1 MLIAPKVLHVV
12 ETLHRAA
19 IENWLLRMLR
29 HARDTGTDIDW
40 TFYCIA
46 GEPGTLEA
54 AAADLGAGVKHSPVP
69 IGRKRAFVRALRTE
83 LVRGHYDVLH
93 CHHDL
98 VSALYLVS
106 ALGVPLSKRI
116 VHVHNADEA
125 VLTPH
130 PLKKAVLRPAARYV
144 CRAVADHI
152 VGISHHTL
160 DTFLGGRAR
169 REGVD
174 VVHYYGADPEPF
186 ARPALDRH
194 AFRRELG
201 LPQEARI
208 LLFAGRM
215 VPEKNPVFAVDV
227 LAALHQRDPMAY
239 GVFVGSGS
247 LDAAALDRARSLGV
261 AHAYKPLEWRLDIP
275 DVMACCDWFI
285 LTRPDPPP
293 MEGFGLAVLEAQLAG
308 LRMLLSAAIAD
319 DPLLPS
325 AVYERLPIAAGA
337 PKWADA
343 ALRLIRRD
351 APSREQARADLRHSP
366 MDLDHALA
374 SLMALHS

>member
-1 MLIAPKVLHVV
+1 MV
-12 ETLHRAA
+12 EKLHRAA

-29 HARDTGTDIDW
+29 HARQSGVDVDW

-46 GEPGTLEA
+46 GEAGTIEA
-54 AAADLGAGVKHSPVP
+54 EAEILGAGVRHSPVA
-69 IGRKRAFVRALRTE
+69 IGRTRAFVSTLRAE
-83 LVRGHYDVLH
+83 LKRGRYDVLH

-98 VSALYLVS
+98 VSALYL
-106 ALGVPLSKRI
+106 AAAIGVPLRKRI

-130 PLKKAVLRPAARYV
+130 PLKKALLRPSARYI
-144 CRAVADHI
+144 CRALADRI

-160 DTFLGGRAR
+160 DTFLAGRAR

-174 VVHYYGADPEPF
+174 LVHYYGADPLPF
-186 ARPALDRH
+186 AHPAIDRA

-201 LPQEARI
+201 LPADARI

-227 LAALHQRDPMAY
+227 LAALHRRDPMAY
-239 GVFVGSGS
+239 GLFVGSGS
-247 LDAAALDRARSLGV
+247 LEDAALERARSLGI
-261 AHAYKPLEWRLDIP
+261 AHAYKPLGWRADIA

-293 MEGFGLAVLEAQLAG
+293 LEGFGLAVLEAQLAG

-337 PKWADA
+337 AAWADA

-351 APSREQARADLRHSP
+351 ATSSAKARGDLRNSP
-366 MDLDHALA
+366 MDLDRALA